1 MVVIWAGIHRMLVR
15 MANKVDPDQTASDL
29 GLPCLSRLFKQATNV
44 QNFRTFTLPSF
55 VDLAMITIRQ

>member
-1 MVVIWAGIHRMLVR
+1 MLVR